1 VKHLLPFPHF
11 LSNHLLFLIS
21 LFLLSFFL
29 SFSLTSCL
37 SSYFPITDTDL
48 KQKETYSEMSYGGR
62 YADYDDEPSR
72 RQAPREEVSFR
83 ARNSRHELTYSDR
96 INHDTKISP
105 QPLLRGLES
114 MTPPLDRPPETSLF
128 PSEVVLIL
136 LLADFNLLL
145 PEPKHLLKVPLLEVS
160 HLPQP
165 KRSLLYR
172 STPPW
177 PAGSNDLKYL
187 I

>member
-1 VKHLLPFPHF
+1 
-11 LSNHLLFLIS
+11 
-21 LFLLSFFL
+21 
-29 SFSLTSCL
+29 
-37 SSYFPITDTDL
+37 
-48 KQKETYSEMSYGGR
+48 MSYGGR

-83 ARNSRHELTYSDR
+83 VRGCRHELTYSDR
-96 INHDTKISP
+96 INQDTKISP
-105 QPLLRGLES
+105 QPLLKGREP
-114 MTPPLDRPPETSLF
+114 MTLLDQPPEKSQS
-128 PSEVVLIL
+128 PSEVVLLL

-177 PAGSNDLKYL
+177 LVESNDLKYL
-187 I
+187 IYEVLKLLKDDLLNLNPLLLLLGLDMGLLGKL

>member
-1 VKHLLPFPHF
+1 
-11 LSNHLLFLIS
+11 
-21 LFLLSFFL
+21 
-29 SFSLTSCL
+29 
-37 SSYFPITDTDL
+37 
-48 KQKETYSEMSYGGR
+48 MSYGGR

-72 RQAPREEVSFR
+72 RQIPREEVSFR
-83 ARNSRHELTYSDR
+83 VRDSRHELTYSDHIDR
-96 INHDTKISP
+96 DTKISP
-105 QPLLRGLES
+105 QPLLRGLEP
-114 MTPPLDRPPETSLF
+114 MTPPLDKIPEKSQS
-128 PSEVVLIL
+128 PSEVVLSL

-165 KRSLLYR
+165 TRSLLYR

-177 PAGSNDLKYL
+177 LVESNDRRYL